1 MRMTV
6 RRRTS
11 PSVDV
16 AASGFVDTMLG
27 AETVIVQSVCMQ
39 TDWLSSFRT

>member
-1 MRMTV
+1 MTV
-6 RRRTS
+6 RRTS

-39 TDWLSSFRT
+39 IFGLSSFRS